1 MAIEHDFPTNRTAL
15 IRSLFPSGVPQLW
28 VPTLVF
34 YDEAGRIDRERQFA
48 HLAFMAPYLKGYLV
62 PGSTGDGWDM
72 TDGEAIAALESA
84 IPFVLKHGLDLIVGI
99 LRPTPDSVL
108 ALIEKVLNH
117 LRNRAGT
124 RSLVEAFAAAR
135 VRGLTISSPTSDPP
149 LSQAAIASALT
160 PIFRLGLPIALY
172 QLPQVTGNTMMPEL
186 VADLAEEFPNL
197 ILFKD
202 SSGTDEVAL
211 SGRMPSDV
219 ALLRG
224 AEGGYAQW
232 SKAHGGPY
240 DGFLLSSGNS
250 FPAQLAGIL
259 DDLHSG
265 RVVEAERC
273 SAAVSA
279 AIADAFAAVIE
290 VRQGNA
296 FTNANK
302 ALSQV
307 MAYGD
312 QALKAPTPRL
322 YGGGHLPRSV
332 LEAVK
337 SSLAHHGLSP
347 ARGYFEHQFRSSP

>member
-1 MAIEHDFPTNRTAL
+1 VAVGHNFPTSRTSL
-15 IRSLFPSGVPQLW
+15 IRSLFPDGVPQLW

-34 YDEAGRIDRERQFA
+34 YDETGRIDHERQMA
-48 HLAFMAPYLKGYLV
+48 HLAFMAPYLKGLLV

-72 TDGEAIAALESA
+72 TDDQVITALESA
-84 IPFVLKHGLDLIVGI
+84 IPFAVKHGLDLIVGI
-99 LRPTPDSVL
+99 LRPGSDSASTL
-108 ALIEKVLNH
+108 MEKVVHH
-117 LRNRAGT
+117 LRKRAGT
-124 RSLVEAFAAAR
+124 PSLVDAFAAAR
-135 VRGLTISSPTSDPP
+135 VRGLTITAPTSDPP
-149 LSQAAIASALT
+149 LSQAAITSALT
-160 PIFRLGLPIALY
+160 PILRLGLPIALY

-186 VADLAEEFPNL
+186 VAQLAEEFPNL

-211 SGRMPSDV
+211 SDKMPADV
-219 ALLRG
+219 GLLRG
-224 AEGGYAQW
+224 AEGRYAHW
-232 SKAHGGPY
+232 SKAHRGPY
-240 DGFLLSSGNS
+240 DGFLLSSANS

-259 DDLHSG
+259 DDLRSG
-265 RVVEAERC
+265 RVAEAERC
-273 SAAVSA
+273 SALVSA

-312 QALKAPTPRL
+312 QALKAPPPRL

-332 LEAVK
+332 LEAVQA
-337 SSLAHHGLSP
+337 SVARHGLAP
-347 ARGYFEHQFRSSP
+347 AHGYFEHRFRS

>member
-1 MAIEHDFPTNRTAL
+1 MRCVKMVLMA
-15 IRSLFPSGVPQLW
+15 
-28 VPTLVF
+28 
-34 YDEAGRIDRERQFA
+34 
-48 HLAFMAPYLKGYLV
+48 
-62 PGSTGDGWDM
+62 
-72 TDGEAIAALESA
+72 
-84 IPFVLKHGLDLIVGI
+84 
-99 LRPTPDSVL
+99 
-108 ALIEKVLNH
+108 
-117 LRNRAGT
+117 T
-124 RSLVEAFAAAR
+124 RAAAR
-135 VRGLTISSPTSDPP
+135 VRGLTISAPTADPP

-172 QLPQVTGNTMMPEL
+172 QLPQVTGNTMVPEL

-211 SGRMPSDV
+211 SGMMPLDV

-232 SKAHGGPY
+232 SRAHGGPY

-250 FPAQLAGIL
+250 FPAQIAGIL
-259 DDLHSG
+259 DDLQSG

-312 QALKAPTPRL
+312 QALKAPPPRL

>member
-1 MAIEHDFPTNRTAL
+1 MAIDHDFPTNRSAL
-15 IRSLFPSGVPQLW
+15 LRLLFPDGVPQLW

-34 YDEAGRIDRERQFA
+34 YDEAGGIDRERQLA
-48 HLAFMAPYLKGYLV
+48 HLAFMAPYVKGYLV

-72 TDGEAIAALESA
+72 TDVEAIAALESV
-84 IPFVLKHGLDLIVGI
+84 IPFAMQHGLDLIVGI
-99 LRPTPDSVL
+99 LRPTPDSAL
-108 ALIEKVLNH
+108 ALIENVLNH
-117 LRNRAGT
+117 LRSRAGT
-124 RSLVEAFAAAR
+124 RSLVDAFAATR
-135 VRGLTISSPTSDPP
+135 VRGLTISAPTSDPP

-172 QLPQVTGNTMMPEL
+172 QLPQVTGNTMTPEL

-211 SGRMPSDV
+211 SGKMPSDI

-224 AEGGYAQW
+224 AEGRYAQW

-250 FPAQLAGIL
+250 FPGQLAGIL
-259 DDLHSG
+259 DDLRSG
-265 RVVEAERC
+265 RVAEAERS
-273 SAAVSA
+273 SAVVSA

-302 ALSQV
+302 ALSQL
-307 MAYGD
+307 MAFGD
-312 QALKAPTPRL
+312 QALNVPPPRL

-332 LEAVK
+332 LEAVQ
-337 SSLAHHGLSP
+337 SSLARHGLSP
-347 ARGYFEHQFRSSP
+347 AHGYFEHRFRSLP

>member
-1 MAIEHDFPTNRTAL
+1 MIRMPIGSGASRPHRTA
-15 IRSLFPSGVPQLW
+15 RDRRNGARNASESLP
-28 VPTLVF
+28 
-34 YDEAGRIDRERQFA
+34 
-48 HLAFMAPYLKGYLV
+48 
-62 PGSTGDGWDM
+62 
-72 TDGEAIAALESA
+72 A
-84 IPFVLKHGLDLIVGI
+84 IPRITH
-99 LRPTPDSVL
+99 
-108 ALIEKVLNH
+108 
-117 LRNRAGT
+117 
-124 RSLVEAFAAAR
+124 
-135 VRGLTISSPTSDPP
+135 
-149 LSQAAIASALT
+149 
-160 PIFRLGLPIALY
+160 
-172 QLPQVTGNTMMPEL
+172 
-186 VADLAEEFPNL
+186 
-197 ILFKD
+197 
-202 SSGTDEVAL
+202 L

-224 AEGGYAQW
+224 AEGGYALW

-240 DGFLLSSGNS
+240 DGLLLSSGNS

-265 RVVEAERC
+265 RVIQAERC

-279 AIADAFAAVIE
+279 ASADAFAAVIE

-312 QALKAPTPRL
+312 QALKAPPPRL